1 MAVLVKDC
9 FIAPRLASLNNDR
22 EMISNL
28 KIFHRKNLLPSITK
42 VERERDGS
50 TSKDLKSI
58 FGFIFT
64 CICQTFD
71 AVQVNIIVSLG
82 IFIYLCVIP
91 AYVYVNTYLLG
102 TFVCSCCLENDVST
116 SVLVGYVCLRVLG

>member
-1 MAVLVKDC
+1 MLVKDC

-50 TSKDLKSI
+50 TSKDLNPFS
-58 FGFIFT
+58 
-64 CICQTFD
+64 D
-71 AVQVNIIVSLG
+71 L
-82 IFIYLCVIP
+82 YLP
-91 AYVYVNTYLLG
+91 ASAKHLTPY
-102 TFVCSCCLENDVST
+102 
-116 SVLVGYVCLRVLG
+116 R